1 MKTREGLRIAA
12 FVLVTLLFATGCGN
26 TSVPEE
32 SVNKNDRV
40 ETGFVLTSPDSFDSE
55 DTCVVAGI
63 NREENKITFLNLD
76 LGKKYT
82 LEYDKTTTFTDKY
95 KSAVTANSIEEGNV
109 VDVKFLKDKKHL
121 TALNLSESARVLK
134 DVKEYTLD
142 NVKKEIT
149 VGEEVYK
156 LGKYIMYLSDG
167 NPIDPMEIMENDIID
182 METLD
187 KEVLSLSVKKGHGYL
202 RLANAENFIGGW
214 IEVGQATITTITE
227 DMILTVPEGKYDVT
241 ISLNGSGGKKT
252 AIINRNL
259 ETTLDIGDL
268 HVEEAKYGKV
278 IFAVT
283 PSDASIYID
292 GSEADISVPVELTY
306 GVHQLIARA
315 TGYSSIVKYLSVG
328 EESATVVLDL
338 EKSDSEDEEEDDT
351 TVSSGNEN
359 TDSDTITTY
368 YKVYIDA
375 PEGAEVYL
383 DGNYIGI
390 SPCSFKKVD
399 GTHVITLRKTGF
411 ETRSYTVTIENEEKD
426 FSYSFADLVKSE

>member
-1 MKTREGLRIAA
+1 MKTRKGLKFFLLGAA
-12 FVLVTLLFATGCGN
+12 VVFLTGCGEAKDV
-26 TSVPEE
+26 SE
-32 SVNKNDRV
+32 SDKISERV
-40 ETGFVLTSPDSFDSE
+40 DTGFVLTSPDSFDSE
-55 DTCVVAGI
+55 DTCVVSGL
-63 NREENKITFLNLD
+63 NREESKITFLNLD
-76 LGKKYT
+76 LGKNYT

-95 KSAVTANSIEEGNV
+95 GGAVTINSIEEGNV
-109 VDVKFLKDKKHL
+109 VDVTFLKDKKHL
-121 TALNLSESARVLK
+121 TSLKLSESARVLR
-134 DVKEYTLD
+134 DVTGYTLD
-142 NVKKEIT
+142 NIKKEIT
-149 VGEEVYK
+149 IGAEVYK
-156 LGKYIMYLSDG
+156 LGKYILYLSDG
-167 NPIDPMEIMENDIID
+167 NPIDPMEIMENDVID
-182 METLD
+182 IETVD

-202 RLANAENFIGGW
+202 RLANAENFLGGW
-214 IEVGQATITTITE
+214 IEVGQSVITTITD

-241 ISLNGSGGKKT
+241 ISLKGSGGKKT
-252 AIINRNL
+252 AIINRNQ

-283 PSDASIYID
+283 PSDATIYLD
-292 GSEADISVPVELTY
+292 GTEADISVPVELTY

-315 TGYSSIVKYLSVG
+315 PGYSSIVKYLSVG

-338 EKSDSEDEEEDDT
+338 EKSDGEDDEEEEDSVSGGNSDT
-351 TVSSGNEN
+351 N
-359 TDSDTITTY
+359 TDTITTY